1 MVFQSQKM
9 QLKSVRVVLKN
20 AVNEL
25 YVCRNVNES
34 GGGFYSVICVK
45 DHEVVKRFLSICET
59 TEVKGD
65 FFVDCFSDGDNQ
77 IIVFPYNRERNLF
90 DFYRPDVLSLSECED
105 VCINVIIACMS
116 ARLPWQ
122 LLYLILKQR
131 QLNLSRDGSVY
142 PSYFM
147 DFSELKDDVSEKEC
161 TVKCAEILL
170 ELLRPKEGRQANS
183 LKLLEKKVGKQ
194 SYTRFV
200 ELYKDVRISAAPRE
214 KAGLWRRIKAW
225 FSRNKDRLFRVLLWI
240 SILLALFVILSFLT
254 QLIFGDVPWLRL
266 FINSFDVIGTESL
279 LQ

>member
-1 MVFQSQKM
+1 
-9 QLKSVRVVLKN
+9 
-20 AVNEL
+20 
-25 YVCRNVNES
+25 
-34 GGGFYSVICVK
+34 
-45 DHEVVKRFLSICET
+45 
-59 TEVKGD
+59 
-65 FFVDCFSDGDNQ
+65 
-77 IIVFPYNRERNLF
+77 
-90 DFYRPDVLSLSECED
+90 
-105 VCINVIIACMS
+105 
-116 ARLPWQ
+116 
-122 LLYLILKQR
+122 
-131 QLNLSRDGSVY
+131 
-142 PSYFM
+142 M